1 MSNLHRYALMLPY
14 KCLFLLKM
22 TDKLHFYS
30 VLHIIVVCAKHFLRK
45 FVVHV
50 KHFLLKIVVYAK
62 HFLLKIIVYMNEF
75 DYPIGNKLPLWL
87 FGLTY

>member
-1 MSNLHRYALMLPY
+1 
-14 KCLFLLKM
+14 M
-22 TDKLHFYS
+22 TENLHFYS
-30 VLHIIVVCAKHFLRK
+30 VLHTSVAYVQHILFK
-45 FVVHV
+45 FVLCI
-50 KHFLLKIVVYAK
+50 KHILLKIVVHAK

>member
-1 MSNLHRYALMLPY
+1 MISYLHRYALNLPY

-22 TDKLHFYS
+22 TENLHFYS
-30 VLHIIVVCAKHFLRK
+30 VLHIIVVYAKHFLRK
-45 FVVHV
+45 FVVH
-50 KHFLLKIVVYAK
+50 AK

-87 FGLTY
+87 FGLMY